1 MTQFT
6 IFPAIDLRNGAVVR
20 LQQGDPE
27 RQTTYSSD
35 PLAFA
40 KRWADEGAEWLHVVN
55 LDGAFGAAEAS
66 AANRAVLARIAG
78 AVGLKI
84 QFGGGVRSLDD
95 AQAAF
100 DAGVTRVVIGTAA
113 VEQPELVDAVLSRF
127 GPDGLVVGLDSKDG
141 MLVTRG
147 WQQST
152 PISAIDYGLEM
163 RARGVRYALYTEVGR
178 DGMLQGV
185 AAELTAALAQLTGL
199 SVLASGG
206 VRHADDVRELCC
218 YAPRG
223 VSGVVIGRALY
234 DGALTLREALAAAAA
249 SASRSEVDR

>member
-1 MTQFT
+1 MTHFT

-27 RQTTYSSD
+27 RQTTYSHD

-40 KRWADEGAEWLHVVN
+40 RRWADEGAAWLHVVN
-55 LDGAFGAAEAS
+55 LDGAFGAADAS
-66 AANRAVLARIAG
+66 AANRAVLAKIAG

-84 QFGGGVRSLDD
+84 QFGGGVRSLAD

-113 VEQPELVDAVLSRF
+113 VEQPELVDAILRRF
-127 GPDGLVVGLDSKDG
+127 GPESLIVGLDSKDG

-147 WQQST
+147 WRQPM
-152 PISAIDYGLEM
+152 PISAIDYGLDM
-163 RARGVRYALYTEVGR
+163 RARGVRHALYTEVGR

-206 VRHADDVRELCC
+206 VRHVDDVRELCL

-234 DGALTLREALAAAAA
+234 DGTLTLADALAAARDAA
-249 SASRSEVDR
+249 AA